1 MEVFGVPV
9 NGPNVA
15 LTGAGLVAFWQ
26 FIGSRIPW
34 GTLLHKL
41 SMLVTRAKSEPSKTI
56 YVSGFAAEPDV
67 SEPGVEF
74 MAAMHELHSLAHSPE
89 EHKRLGEFT
98 ADWWASEQKQPAATV
113 LPETAVTR

>member
-26 FIGSRIPW
+26 FIGSKIPW
-34 GTLLHKL
+34 GMLLQKL
-41 SMLVTRAKSEPSKTI
+41 LALITRSKTATVQTVS
-56 YVSGFAAEPDV
+56 VSGDATDREGA
-67 SEPGVEF
+67 EPGVEF

-98 ADWWASEQKQPAATV
+98 ADWWASEQKQPAAIV